1 MKPQKNNSNEF
12 NLGVAGKRL
21 LLPPYKILIRRP
33 GQGYIN
39 PLQMP
44 NITEKDN
51 KDLQDGLTRL
61 LGKSHDV

>member
-21 LLPPYKILIRRP
+21 LLPPYKILVRRP
-33 GQGYIN
+33 GKGFIN

-44 NITEKDN
+44 NMTEKDSR
-51 KDLQDGLTRL
+51 DLQDGLTKL
-61 LGKSHDV
+61 LGK